1 AVRRP
6 RPPCLSTAA
15 GRTAQEV
22 QSLVAGQRPGARPG
36 DPADP
41 SLERRVIRLE
51 LSPEALALF
60 REAVGR
66 LRRDVDPHLGDEEA
80 LMEMSRRVLGGPG
93 DEGRSPYQVA
103 LTVCDRCSR
112 TWQQGRGEAI
122 EVGEVVGERGACDA
136 QRRGWVAGARGV
148 WGGKAHVGSELSLED
163 PAMGAGVAG

>member
-41 SLERRVIRLE
+41 SLERRMIRLE
-51 LSPEALALF
+51 VSPEALALF

-66 LRRDVDPHLGDEEA
+66 LRRDVDAHLGDEEA
-80 LMEMSRRVLGGPG
+80 LREMSRRVLGGPG
-93 DEGRSPYQVA
+93 DEGRAPYQVA
-103 LTVCDRCSR
+103 LTVCDRCNR

-122 EVGEVVGERGACDA
+122 EVGEAVAERAACDA
-136 QRRGWVAGARGV
+136 ERIG
-148 WGGKAHVGSELSLED
+148 WGGGGGGGS
-163 PAMGAGVAG
+163 GGG